1 MHLRDSNNKKNI
13 LIWACSQQD
22 LRQDWPLGPCFEENT
37 QGACATFSLRGPSP
51 GAEAVER
58 RLGVRA
64 CPGGKSTGR
73 AGEAALDGRWAAAE
87 QAAPGNVDL
96 LHAPFG
102 RLRLA
107 HRLGVRARRARL
119 LRPRRQHPPREH
131 LDAHHSG
138 VQRRGRASSAVVP
151 RHGSLLRHR

>member
-1 MHLRDSNNKKNI
+1 MHLRDSNNKKV
-13 LIWACSQQD
+13 
-22 LRQDWPLGPCFEENT
+22 WPLGPCFEENT

-64 CPGGKSTGR
+64 CPGGTGR